1 MGVPD
6 GSDLKQFVTDGRSLS
21 QEDVSFCE
29 LYRGSFSNYDL
40 FRTSIENL
48 VVQLLR
54 EEGISATTESRAK
67 DPRSLESK
75 LRRKQYSYLKEI
87 PDLAGVR
94 IIVRYLSDVQRT
106 VELLDS
112 EFTIQE
118 SFPHRYSSPDAF
130 GYVSHH
136 VVVKL
141 SGERR
146 GLREWNRYGDLA
158 CEVQVRTILQHAWAS
173 ISHSLDYKSEEE
185 VPMAV
190 RRDLFRVAALLES
203 GDEMFERYHLAV
215 QNLRVSYAHSENW
228 RKLPVDAESLRTH
241 WDRFPISRLIRAIDG
256 DLQTKPSTSDGNLLR
271 VVRCCKILELQTL
284 GELVNYLDEVDQDSI
299 VENVERQE
307 RRDRP
312 LPVSS
317 ALLIA
322 LLRDRRITGDVEL
335 VRRILDLNGKDQ
347 EN

>member
-1 MGVPD
+1 
-6 GSDLKQFVTDGRSLS
+6 
-21 QEDVSFCE
+21 
-29 LYRGSFSNYDL
+29 
-40 FRTSIENL
+40 
-48 VVQLLR
+48 LLR
-54 EEGISATTESRAK
+54 EEGIYATTESRAK
-67 DPRSLESK
+67 DPGSLENK
-75 LRRKQYSYLKEI
+75 LHRKQYSSLKEI

-106 VELLDS
+106 VELLGS
-112 EFTIQE
+112 EFTIPE

-141 SGERR
+141 SAERR

-158 CEVQVRTILQHAWAS
+158 CEVQIRTILQHAWAS

-185 VPMAV
+185 VPTAV

-215 QNLRVSYAHSENW
+215 QNLRVSYAHSEDW

-256 DLQTKPSTSDGNLLR
+256 DPQAKPSTLDGNLLR
-271 VVRCCKILELQTL
+271 VVRCCKILELHTL

-299 VENVERQE
+299 VERLGKQE
-307 RRDRP
+307 RRDSP
-312 LPVSS
+312 LLVSF
-317 ALLIA
+317 ALFIA
-322 LLRDRRITGDVEL
+322 IFLDRRITGNVEL
-335 VRRILDLNGKDQ
+335 VKRIMDPKGEDQ
-347 EN
+347 GN